1 MRQQYRMQEPL
12 AAVAERFANSEQT
25 LADAQLLSEQVLSE
39 GAEDWRLHFEDGTV
53 LTRVL
58 CTDNNSK
65 AALNWEIAKWLHRE
79 EWYQWNA
86 EDDANVEAN
95 NEVIDQLE
103 PVQCV
108 WKWMPVI
115 CLENCLGTEVVN
127 GALCWVVDV
136 VLEEQRRMPA
146 AVLVVAAK
154 SKEEA
159 VGKLEENDL
168 QELLADKVVVAL
180 VPVKRQGRKAIP
192 YVPVWCMTVHK
203 VQGATLTRVVLNV
216 VDQVSA
222 PVLYTAITRVRSLD
236 KLWFLQKLSPSLFLT
251 MRYSPVVKQDMRR
264 LRKLEEGTRKH
275 LVKQVKSWAKAVPS
289 LKDMAWLGDFG
300 EPIVEEDKDE
310 RAVYE
315 MEELCEAESTVCTP
329 VKMVSSVGEVNEEN
343 WVAAATM
350 FSSPALLMLKAK
362 QIEDV
367 PEFLELDGEWN
378 AEQANQI
385 RRVQLVL
392 KLAEEVQGAEMKV
405 KWASIEKRERENE
418 WKKLFKDKKSTCM
431 RVMKEV
437 TKQGMVKRHKERK

>member
-1 MRQQYRMQEPL
+1 MQEPL
-12 AAVAERFANSEQT
+12 ASVAERFANSEQT

-39 GAEDWRLHFEDGTV
+39 GADDWRLHFEEGTQ

-58 CTDNNSK
+58 CTENNSK
-65 AALNWEIAKWLHRE
+65 AALNWEIAKWLRRE
-79 EWYQWNA
+79 EWYQWKA
-86 EDDANVEAN
+86 EDDESVEAN

-103 PVQCV
+103 PVQCA

-115 CLENCLGTEVVN
+115 CLENYLGTEAVN
-127 GALCWVVDV
+127 GALCWVVNV
-136 VLEEQRRMPA
+136 VLEEQRKMPA

-192 YVPVWCMTVHK
+192 YAPVWCMTVHK
-203 VQGATLTRVVLNV
+203 VQGATLERVVLNV
-216 VDQVSA
+216 VEQVSA
-222 PVLYTAITRVRSLD
+222 PVLYSAITRVRSLG

-251 MRYSPVVKQDMRR
+251 MRYSPVVKQEMSR
-264 LRKLEEGTRKH
+264 LRKLEEGTREH
-275 LVKQVKSWAKAVPS
+275 LVKRVRRWAKEVAS

-300 EPIVEEDKDE
+300 EPTVEEGKDE
-310 RAVYE
+310 RAVNE
-315 MEELCEAESTVCTP
+315 MEESCEGESTVCTP

-350 FSSPALLMLKAK
+350 FSCAALLMLRAR
-362 QIEDV
+362 QVQEV
-367 PEFLELDGEWN
+367 PEFLELGGEWN

-392 KLAEEVQGAEMKV
+392 KLTEEVQGAEMKV

-431 RVMKEV
+431 KVMKKV
-437 TKQGMVKRHKERK
+437 TKRGMVKRHKERE